1 MLSPA
6 SLPGGLRPKPQAGLW
21 GPRIPKMGSR
31 LIALVPYFLETML
44 KSTAHPTQ
52 DSDVTTSEG
61 RCSGPLGRRPG
72 SASRGLGYGD
82 WKSGPREE
90 TSNSNMYWL
99 AYLLAKAVLLP
110 EEMNC
115 SWVSCRLSRAIFVS
129 NECRVVLQGPPL
141 FSAWLLCMTRL
152 GRQVLSSIWWK
163 DAEAAISLQNHRQ
176 RRGGK
181 MHVGHLKEISRH

>member
-6 SLPGGLRPKPQAGLW
+6 SLPGGHRPKPWARLW
-21 GPRIPKMGSR
+21 GPRIPKMGSG
-31 LIALVPYFLETML
+31 LVALFPKKTML
-44 KSTAHPTQ
+44 QSTAHPTQ
-52 DSDVTTSEG
+52 DSNVTSEG
-61 RCSGPLGRRPG
+61 RHSGTLGRRRG

-110 EEMNC
+110 EEMNW
-115 SWVSCRLSRAIFVS
+115 SRGSCRLFRAIFVS

-163 DAEAAISLQNHRQ
+163 DAEAAISLQNHWQ
-176 RRGGK
+176 RRGGGT
-181 MHVGHLKEISRH
+181 HVGHLKEISRH

>member
-6 SLPGGLRPKPQAGLW
+6 SLPGSHRPKPWAGLW
-21 GPRIPKMGSR
+21 GLRTPKMGSG
-31 LIALVPYFLETML
+31 LVALVAYFLETML

-52 DSDVTTSEG
+52 DSNVTSEG
-61 RCSGPLGRRPG
+61 RCSGPLGRCRG

-115 SWVSCRLSRAIFVS
+115 SWGSCRLSRAIFVS

-163 DAEAAISLQNHRQ
+163 DAEAAISLQNHWQ
-176 RRGGK
+176 RRGGG